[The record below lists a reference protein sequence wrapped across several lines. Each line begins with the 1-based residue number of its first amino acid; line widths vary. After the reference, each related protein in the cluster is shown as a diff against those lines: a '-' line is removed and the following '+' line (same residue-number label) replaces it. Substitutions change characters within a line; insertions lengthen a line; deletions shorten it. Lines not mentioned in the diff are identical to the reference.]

1 MPVAG
6 EQLSTPVLDYGE
18 RAITGVLQ
26 FAALQIT
33 TGEVHGY
40 LATPTYGKMVE
51 NDTLAARNAARP
63 IKKPPENVR
72 KLLRQRMGFGPIPWI
87 RYLPHCT
94 PWVIVFTRSTFAPG
108 SVPSVPVRVQALV
121 SLT

>member
-1 MPVAG
+1 M
-6 EQLSTPVLDYGE
+6 LDHGE
-18 RAITGVLQ
+18 RAIAVVLQ
-26 FAALQIT
+26 FAALQIS
-33 TGEVHGY
+33 TGKVHNY
-40 LATPTYGKMVE
+40 LATPTNGKVVE

-63 IKKPPENVR
+63 IKKVTPPENVR

-94 PWVIVFTRSTFAPG
+94 PCVIVFRRSTFAPG